1 MHCSCMQLL
10 LCINCPFIL
19 CYNFR
24 YLALV
29 SALASGADWVFIPEA
44 PHQEGWE
51 DNMCA
56 RLKGVR
62 HKSRLYVSP
71 MHILIYIHCVY
82 PHDRFGLCRSR
93 RIGHS
98 VSLGMPR
105 KQDSLLMSYKHLCI
119 CKALCKPSRL
129 CPMRVLPLLLP
140 PPAFFVYIE

>member
-1 MHCSCMQLL
+1 MQLL
-10 LCINCPFIL
+10 SCINCPFIL

-44 PHQEGWE
+44 PPQEGWE

-56 RLKGVR
+56 RLEGVR
-62 HKSRLYVSP
+62 DKSRLYVSP

-82 PHDRFGLCRSR
+82 SHDRFGLFRSR

-98 VSLGMPR
+98 VSLGMP
-105 KQDSLLMSYKHLCI
+105 
-119 CKALCKPSRL
+119 
-129 CPMRVLPLLLP
+129 
-140 PPAFFVYIE
+140 